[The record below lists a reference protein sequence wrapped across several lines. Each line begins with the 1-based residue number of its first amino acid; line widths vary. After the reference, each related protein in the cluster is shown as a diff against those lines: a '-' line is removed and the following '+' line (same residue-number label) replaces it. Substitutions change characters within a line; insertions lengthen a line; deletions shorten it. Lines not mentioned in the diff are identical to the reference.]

1 MFIKYCVLPANV
13 VIFLNSASSA
23 AAPVFDLPLCT
34 LIEIEGKPI
43 EARVGNISSK
53 KNTIFNEHSVCMEK
67 RTDMLV
73 GGTGSAGSSSALGLD
88 QSLGLLSLLQEQVGV
103 QVQV

>member
-1 MFIKYCVLPANV
+1 
-13 VIFLNSASSA
+13 
-23 AAPVFDLPLCT
+23 
-34 LIEIEGKPI
+34 
-43 EARVGNISSK
+43 
-53 KNTIFNEHSVCMEK
+53 MEK